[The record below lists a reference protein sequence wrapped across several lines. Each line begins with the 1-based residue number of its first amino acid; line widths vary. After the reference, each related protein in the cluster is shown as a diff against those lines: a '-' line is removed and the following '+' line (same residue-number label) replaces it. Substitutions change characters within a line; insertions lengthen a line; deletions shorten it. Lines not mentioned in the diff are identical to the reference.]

1 MRGQVRQKLA
11 NEKLTWPVFRARIR
25 SEERARLS
33 LVSAE
38 TETILIMTTVTHE
51 LVTHT
56 EILGHTLRLL
66 HPEVREGSVSVALEA
81 GTVLR
86 WKMCDLRTK

>member
-38 TETILIMTTVTHE
+38 TETILIMTTVAD
-51 LVTHT
+51 
-56 EILGHTLRLL
+56 
-66 HPEVREGSVSVALEA
+66 S
-81 GTVLR
+81 
-86 WKMCDLRTK
+86 